1 MWTEVYFSQ
10 SEDKVQRLK
19 EILDKAE
26 IISRVRCF
34 DEEGSP
40 VRKCFKVLVPGTEL
54 NEAQELMVE
63 SDLF

>member
-10 SEDKVQRLK
+10 SEDKVDKLVK
-19 EILDKAE
+19 ILDNAK
-26 IISRVRCF
+26 IITRVKCL
-34 DEEGSP
+34 DSEGND
-40 VRKCFKVLVPGTEL
+40 RNKCFKVLVPGTEL